1 MIGGSSSQCCAFVSK
16 LDEVDKHTTFNPFS
30 GLFLW
35 LGIGSMPGKTRR
47 CWFAAQSWSCSPIPP
62 IQIQSPKQKW
72 PQIHWYRREW
82 TSYGRTAWVASTLR
96 PAEKDVKHSE
106 ISVHAHASLLSP
118 LMRLQRMM
126 IKRERWGALLEVLYL
141 SSCFR
146 AVDIDKGKTGDDV
159 DREWDEEGTHHGVD
173 GSKEWD
179 SQCQKPDQTNNWN
192 TGKRLE

>member
-35 LGIGSMPGKTRR
+35 LGTGSMPGKTQR

-82 TSYGRTAWVASTLR
+82 TSYGRTAWVASTLK
-96 PAEKDVKHSE
+96 PAEKDVKTFRN
-106 ISVHAHASLLSP
+106 ISPCTCLLAESSHEATENDDQEGKVRSTVGSFVP
-118 LMRLQRMM
+118 L
-126 IKRERWGALLEVLYL
+126 ELL
-141 SSCFR
+141 
-146 AVDIDKGKTGDDV
+146 
-159 DREWDEEGTHHGVD
+159 
-173 GSKEWD
+173 
-179 SQCQKPDQTNNWN
+179 
-192 TGKRLE
+192 